1 LSSLFR
7 IRPKALPAE
16 GLGVYETAQSGPNHK
31 QGINLFK

>member
-1 LSSLFR
+1 LPSLFR

-16 GLGVYETAQSGPNHK
+16 GLGVYETAQSGSNHK